1 MGFLNHYSAVG
12 TQSYNG
18 LLLSVQR
25 RAASGVNIGANYT
38 WSHCFG
44 DDALASQGGSGGS
57 TYTDP
62 DNRDFDRGN
71 CEGDRRHVF
80 NMTAVA
86 ETPQFANATLRTLG
100 TGWRLSGVYRKST
113 GSWLT
118 VTSGQNRALT
128 GVSDQRPMQ
137 VLENPYGD
145 KSLTNF
151 LNPAAFVQ
159 APLGSLGNMS
169 RANVQGPGTWH
180 FDLALSRVF
189 RFRETQRV
197 EFRAEA
203 YNVTNS
209 LRPQNPATNLSSS
222 DFGRISSSRDPRIMQ
237 FAVKYVF

>member
-1 MGFLNHYSAVG
+1 MGFLNQYQAAG
-12 TQSYNG
+12 TQSYHG
-18 LLLSVQR
+18 LLLSIQR

-38 WSHCFG
+38 WSHCYG

-57 TYTDP
+57 TYTNP

-86 ETPQFANATLRTLG
+86 ETPQFANPTLRALG
-100 TGWRLSGVYRKST
+100 TGWRLSGVYRRAT

-128 GVSDQRPMQ
+128 GVSDQRAQQ

-151 LNPAAFVQ
+151 LNPAAF
-159 APLGSLGNMS
+159 ALPALGSLGNMS
-169 RANVQGPGTWH
+169 PRNIQGPGTWQ
-180 FDLALSRVF
+180 FDVALSRVF
-189 RFRETQRV
+189 RFRESQRL

-203 YNVTNS
+203 YNLTNS
-209 LRPQNPATNLSSS
+209 LRPQNPTTNFSSS
-222 DFGRISSSRDPRIMQ
+222 DFGQISSSRDPRIMQ
-237 FAVKYVF
+237 FALKYLF